1 MSTRKAS
8 PRNNE
13 EEPFEAGWTGKV
25 VCDGDDHE
33 KTPFEKGFDGKD
45 LEGSPMKNTD
55 ELMQELRED
64 IDRRMQASQEHE
76 QEKSVRA
83 QAVADAEASMAAAI
97 AANDENSHHEAE
109 GALTFAKA
117 RLAALEE
124 VSAWWTPEE
133 AAALIQTMFDACRC
147 ECRESINEAHALLCA
162 AAEKLQEVNRLAAV
176 GAEYQA
182 RIVKHVPLTHSWGF
196 GQENTTLHDIRNVV
210 RALQNKYNLRP
221 E

>member
-1 MSTRKAS
+1 
-8 PRNNE
+8 
-13 EEPFEAGWTGKV
+13 
-25 VCDGDDHE
+25 
-33 KTPFEKGFDGKD
+33 
-45 LEGSPMKNTD
+45 MKNTD

-64 IDRRMQASQEHE
+64 IERRMQASQEHE
-76 QEKSVRA
+76 QEKAARA
-83 QAVADAEASMAAAI
+83 QAVADAEANMAAAI
-97 AANDENSHHEAE
+97 AANDEKSHHEAE

-117 RLAALEE
+117 RLAALAEE
-124 VSAWWTPEE
+124 NPWWTPEE

-176 GAEYQA
+176 GVEYQA
-182 RIVKHVPLTHSWGF
+182 RIVKHVPLNHSWGF
-196 GQENTTLHDIRNVV
+196 GGERATLNDIQNVV

>member
-1 MSTRKAS
+1 
-8 PRNNE
+8 
-13 EEPFEAGWTGKV
+13 
-25 VCDGDDHE
+25 
-33 KTPFEKGFDGKD
+33 
-45 LEGSPMKNTD
+45 MKNTD
-55 ELMQELRED
+55 ELMKDLRED
-64 IDRRMQASQEHE
+64 IDRRMQAIHAHE
-76 QEKSVRA
+76 QEKAAMA
-83 QAVADAEASMAAAI
+83 QAVTAAEAGMAAAI
-97 AANDENSHHEAE
+97 AANDGKAHHEAE

-117 RLAALEE
+117 KLAALEE

-176 GAEYQA
+176 GVEYQA

-196 GQENTTLHDIRNVV
+196 GQENATLHDIQNVV